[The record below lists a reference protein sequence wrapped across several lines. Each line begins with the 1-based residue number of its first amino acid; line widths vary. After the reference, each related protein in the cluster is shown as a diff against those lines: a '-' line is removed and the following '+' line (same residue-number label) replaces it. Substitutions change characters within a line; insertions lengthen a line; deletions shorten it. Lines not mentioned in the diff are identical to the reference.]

1 MITKFKQSWELFK
14 VSIAVTLRH
23 RKLLWFPLLTTIL
36 TGFIGLF
43 FLSAVALPMVLV
55 PTGYHLYQEQHWVAL
70 KDYYLLAPAVEP
82 KAAAVQ
88 PKSRNVAARTAGAR
102 TTEAMSILLTGR
114 SAAIDKSGRPVA
126 AHGFSW
132 GSVCLVAIYF
142 ISMFL
147 ATFFNVA
154 FYSEII
160 AALNGKGVSFRRGLS
175 TARSREPSI
184 LAWSLLAGVV
194 GWGIRTIEGRLPFA
208 ARIVTGLIGMAW
220 SIAAVF
226 AIPVIIQEQP
236 MRNPIK
242 ILRQSAMTL
251 KRSWG
256 EGLIGYLGLSAG
268 SVVIFAVSLL
278 PLLLAGALALL
289 VKSVWLMVIAGLI
302 WVFGLLFTAYISGVA
317 SHVYRCALYVYASE
331 GVVPEPY
338 NRELLDMAWKV
349 KPGCEKQ

>member
-1 MITKFKQSWELFK
+1 MITKFKQSWQLFK
-14 VSIAVTLRH
+14 ASITVTLRH
-23 RKLLWFPLLTTIL
+23 RKLLWFPVLTAIL
-36 TGFIGLF
+36 TGFIALF
-43 FLSAVALPMVLV
+43 FLSAMALPVVLHH
-55 PTGYHLYQEQHWVAL
+55 TGYHLNQKQHWVAL
-70 KDYYLLAPAVEP
+70 KDYYLPAPAVQPESQDP
-82 KAAAVQ
+82 AAGT
-88 PKSRNVAARTAGAR
+88 S
-102 TTEAMSILLTGR
+102 EALSVLLTGR
-114 SAAIDKSGRPVA
+114 STSADESGHPVA
-126 AHGFSW
+126 AQGFPW
-132 GSVCLVAIYF
+132 GSLCCLALYF
-142 ISMFL
+142 VSMFL

-194 GWGIRTIEGRLPFA
+194 GWVIRTIEGRLPFA
-208 ARIVTGLIGMAW
+208 ARIVTGLIGLAW

-251 KRSWG
+251 KRTWG

-289 VKSVWLMVIAGLI
+289 LKSVWLMVIAGLI
-302 WVFGLLFTAYISGVA
+302 WVPLTALVA
-317 SHVYRCALYVYASE
+317 
-331 GVVPEPY
+331 
-338 NRELLDMAWKV
+338 
-349 KPGCEKQ
+349 